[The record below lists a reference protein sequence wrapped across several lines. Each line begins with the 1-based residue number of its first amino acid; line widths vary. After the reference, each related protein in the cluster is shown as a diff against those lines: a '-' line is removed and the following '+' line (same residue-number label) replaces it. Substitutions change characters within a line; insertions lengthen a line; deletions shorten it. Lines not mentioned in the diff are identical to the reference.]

1 MNISNKRAKN
11 NFGIFVFNFTID
23 DISTFVLENVSNI
36 QWNGSNNTWSIMFD
50 DYETQEV
57 DGQILEINQD

>member
-1 MNISNKRAKN
+1 MTV
-11 NFGIFVFNFTID
+11 VFRD